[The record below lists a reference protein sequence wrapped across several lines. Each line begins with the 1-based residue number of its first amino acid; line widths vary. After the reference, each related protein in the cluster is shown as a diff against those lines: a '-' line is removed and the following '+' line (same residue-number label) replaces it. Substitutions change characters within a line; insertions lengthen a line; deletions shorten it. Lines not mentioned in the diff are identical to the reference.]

1 MTVGPTSDVDQP
13 RWRTE
18 VLRRASAVLRGR
30 AVGLWQVSAGK
41 LLLPVA
47 SNISTTLASAA
58 APEISRALKQLH
70 MPAEP
75 GSSWV
80 AGHLAEVGQWCVA
93 PVRATIPD
101 PPPHAHERRS
111 HERLALELAGLCL
124 GLSDELAGGSSAAS
138 VETELHRRFTEQLGA
153 LAKDVMAPLRAPAA
167 ALARVD
173 AALRTSEQV
182 DTAFRNRVLE
192 DVETADRALAE
203 ATSIVQRLQDRARA
217 VLAQSG
223 DFDLVPVVWS
233 AVDAERLR
241 AAARGVTIEVETLG
255 YVVPVTGD
263 AEELRQALGLLLRN
277 AVHALAGRPGTVGL
291 TLVNVGPV
299 VRVTFR
305 VPGAI
310 AESTLNEVR
319 RVVETRFGGDLTVAS
334 DPAVPATVVMLRLA
348 VRQEGFP
355 DIGRWQQR

>member
-1 MTVGPTSDVDQP
+1 MTIGLTSDVDQP

-30 AVGLWQVSAGK
+30 AVGVWQVSAGK

-58 APEISRALKQLH
+58 APEISSALKQLH

-124 GLSDELAGGSSAAS
+124 GLSDELAVGARATS
-138 VETELHRRFTEQLGA
+138 VEANLYRIFTEQLGTF
-153 LAKDVMAPLRAPAA
+153 AKDVATHLGAPRA

-173 AALRTSEQV
+173 VTLRKSEQV

-192 DVETADRALAE
+192 EVETADRALAE
-203 ATSIVQRLQDRARA
+203 TTSIVRRLQDRARA

-233 AVDAERLR
+233 VVDTERAR

-255 YVVPVTGD
+255 YVIPVSGD
-263 AEELRQALGLLLRN
+263 AEELRQALGLLIRD
-277 AVHALAGRPGTVGL
+277 AVHSLAGRAGTVGL
-291 TLVNVGPV
+291 TLANVGPV
-299 VRVTFR
+299 VRLTFR

-310 AESTLNEVR
+310 AESAFAEVR
-319 RVVETRFGGDLTVAS
+319 HIVETRFGGDLTVAS
-334 DPAVPATVVMLRLA
+334 DPAVPATVMMLRLA

-355 DIGRWQQR
+355 DIGRWRRS